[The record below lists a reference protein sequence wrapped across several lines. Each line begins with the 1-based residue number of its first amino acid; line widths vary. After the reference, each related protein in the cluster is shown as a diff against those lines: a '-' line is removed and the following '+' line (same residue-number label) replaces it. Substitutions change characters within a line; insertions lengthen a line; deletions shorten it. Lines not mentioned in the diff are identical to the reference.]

1 MALAFR
7 WLKDHTLNTEANYP
21 YTSGAGV
28 RGECNSSLEHGPVKV
43 TGLTAVTPMSPDKL
57 KDAIA
62 QQPVSVAIEADKTVF

>member
-1 MALAFR
+1 MALAFN
-7 WLKDHTLNTEANYP
+7 WLKSHTLNTEAKYP

-28 RGECNSSLEHGPVKV
+28 RGACQKDLEKGPVKV
-43 TGLTAVTPMSPDKL
+43 TGFTQVTPRSPDKL